1 MKRFAGL
8 LLIIALFMILVPA
21 NAEDVHESGD
31 FLYEIKSNGSAT
43 IAGYTGEQA
52 DIILPATIDGYTITA
67 IGDEAFACEE
77 KAGEAITITIPET
90 VTSIGEKAFWN
101 RNVRMINLPDK
112 LETIGYGAFVGC
124 NACKFRMS
132 ANHPRFSVIDD
143 ALYDKAKR
151 ELIWTAD
158 LSGRTLS
165 VPEGILSIG
174 DYACY
179 DSHIEGNLALPQTL
193 ERIGDYAFQNSV
205 ISELSI
211 PASVS
216 SIGTGAFLNCSDNGA
231 NAEIHIDENN
241 VLAEIAESAFDGGH
255 ITIHFPDTG
264 SLNSIVS
271 LGEYAF
277 RGATLDGGIA
287 ISEGCKIIPR
297 GAFEATS
304 GLEVSIE
311 EGVEVIEEDAFTG
324 SGLTT
329 VYLPDTLNMISANA
343 FDEVVEFVVEK
354 DSYAENWAI
363 ENARMYSI
371 EGEEVDYRWLTGADQ
386 PVAVNLGETIQTDAF
401 ELRLDM
407 IEIANS
413 VELLDFNSAYT
424 SVDSIPNGF
433 MFWSTGAE
441 AHEPGFFEGLGIVL
455 TPQHSDS
462 KFVYLKGQVSLLQPD
477 ITNRNIHDYIC
488 AEIVFDDRQTVEAEV
503 CTGFVIEKENNAGG
517 EIDLLADNAR
527 EFTVWLL
534 AEAHSDLLENSEEI
548 AMRIGVLDEYTAS
561 DSVSSISL
569 DNCDALY
576 DVDLNAATSESTAV
590 AFEALQ
596 IGSRGDAVVSLQK
609 KLIDLGFLSGN
620 ADGIY
625 GNATAEG
632 VRQFQESEDLPET
645 GEADAATQERLYSK

>member
-8 LLIIALFMILVPA
+8 LLMIALFMIMVPA

-31 FLYEIKSNGSAT
+31 FLYEVKGNGSAT
-43 IAGYTGEQA
+43 ITGYTGEQA

-101 RNVRMINLPDK
+101 RNVQMINLPDK

-179 DSHIEGNLALPQTL
+179 DSHIEGNLVLPQTL
-193 ERIGDYAFQNSV
+193 ERIGDHAFQNSV

-231 NAEIHIDENN
+231 NTEIHIDENN

-255 ITIHFPDTG
+255 MTIHFPGTG

-287 ISEGCKIIPR
+287 IPEGCKIIPR

-304 GLEVSIE
+304 GLEISIE
-311 EGVEVIEEDAFTG
+311 EGVEVIEESAFTG

-386 PVAVNLGETIQTDAF
+386 PVAVNLGNTIQVGDAF
-401 ELRLDM
+401 LRP
-407 IEIANS
+407 IEVDVNETFYMLEHGPGIPYEEQAEWTPTQPNS
-413 VELLDFNSAYT
+413 QYIYVYGKLSF
-424 SVDSIPNGF
+424 PNGSF
-433 MFWSTGAE
+433 
-441 AHEPGFFEGLGIVL
+441 
-455 TPQHSDS
+455 
-462 KFVYLKGQVSLLQPD
+462 
-477 ITNRNIHDYIC
+477 NIDQTTYC
-488 AEIVFDDRQTVEAEV
+488 EFVFDDKQTITTFFLPEGLYDRGNWVDDDEYDSGKDEYGVWLEAEV
-503 CTGFVIEKENNAGG
+503 HNDILENYESCVLRIYTLNDYTVSDSFSGVSPYNYDTLY
-517 EIDLLADNAR
+517 EIDLTAPPVETANSY
-527 EFTVWLL
+527 E
-534 AEAHSDLLENSEEI
+534 LLE
-548 AMRIGVLDEYTAS
+548 V
-561 DSVSSISL
+561 
-569 DNCDALY
+569 
-576 DVDLNAATSESTAV
+576 
-590 AFEALQ
+590 
-596 IGSRGDAVVSLQK
+596 GSKGDAVVSLQK

-632 VRQFQESEDLPET
+632 VRQFQESDDLPET

>member
-8 LLIIALFMILVPA
+8 ILIIALFIIMVPA
-21 NAEDVHESGD
+21 NAEDVYESGD
-31 FLYEIKSNGSAT
+31 FLYEVKGSGSAT
-43 IAGYTGEQA
+43 ITGYTGEQA

-101 RNVRMINLPDK
+101 RNVQMINLPDK

-179 DSHIEGNLALPQTL
+179 DSHIEGNLVLPQTL
-193 ERIGDYAFQNSV
+193 ERIGDHAFQNSV

-231 NAEIHIDENN
+231 NTDIHIDENN

-255 ITIHFPDTG
+255 MTIHFPGTG

-287 ISEGCKIIPR
+287 IPEGCKIIPR

-304 GLEVSIE
+304 GLEISIE
-311 EGVEVIEEDAFTG
+311 EGVEVIEESAFIG

-386 PVAVNLGETIQTDAF
+386 PVAVNLGETIQLGDAF
-401 ELRLDM
+401 LRL
-407 IEIANS
+407 IEVDVNETFYMLERGPGIPYEEQAEWRPTQPNS
-413 VELLDFNSAYT
+413 QYIYVYGKLSF
-424 SVDSIPNGF
+424 PNGSF
-433 MFWSTGAE
+433 
-441 AHEPGFFEGLGIVL
+441 
-455 TPQHSDS
+455 
-462 KFVYLKGQVSLLQPD
+462 
-477 ITNRNIHDYIC
+477 NIDQTTYC
-488 AEIVFDDRQTVEAEV
+488 EFVFDDKQTIMTFFLPEGLYDRGNWVDDDEYDSGKDEYGVWLEAEV
-503 CTGFVIEKENNAGG
+503 HNDILENYESCVLRIYTLNDYTVSDSFSGVSPDNYDALY
-517 EIDLLADNAR
+517 EIDLTAPPVETANSY
-527 EFTVWLL
+527 E
-534 AEAHSDLLENSEEI
+534 LLE
-548 AMRIGVLDEYTAS
+548 V
-561 DSVSSISL
+561 
-569 DNCDALY
+569 
-576 DVDLNAATSESTAV
+576 
-590 AFEALQ
+590 
-596 IGSRGDAVVSLQK
+596 GSRGDAVVSLQE

>member
-193 ERIGDYAFQNSV
+193 ERIGDHAFQNSV

-354 DSYAENWAI
+354 D
-363 ENARMYSI
+363 
-371 EGEEVDYRWLTGADQ
+371 
-386 PVAVNLGETIQTDAF
+386 
-401 ELRLDM
+401 
-407 IEIANS
+407 
-413 VELLDFNSAYT
+413 
-424 SVDSIPNGF
+424 
-433 MFWSTGAE
+433 
-441 AHEPGFFEGLGIVL
+441 
-455 TPQHSDS
+455 
-462 KFVYLKGQVSLLQPD
+462 
-477 ITNRNIHDYIC
+477 
-488 AEIVFDDRQTVEAEV
+488 
-503 CTGFVIEKENNAGG
+503 
-517 EIDLLADNAR
+517 
-527 EFTVWLL
+527 
-534 AEAHSDLLENSEEI
+534 
-548 AMRIGVLDEYTAS
+548 AMR
-561 DSVSSISL
+561 
-569 DNCDALY
+569 
-576 DVDLNAATSESTAV
+576 
-590 AFEALQ
+590 
-596 IGSRGDAVVSLQK
+596 K
-609 KLIDLGFLSGN
+609 
-620 ADGIY
+620 
-625 GNATAEG
+625 
-632 VRQFQESEDLPET
+632 T
-645 GEADAATQERLYSK
+645 GR

>member
-8 LLIIALFMILVPA
+8 ILIIALFIIMVPA

-31 FLYEIKSNGSAT
+31 FLYEVKGNGSAT
-43 IAGYTGEQA
+43 ITGYTGEQA

-101 RNVRMINLPDK
+101 RNVQMINLPDK

-179 DSHIEGNLALPQTL
+179 DSHIEGNLVLPQTL
-193 ERIGDYAFQNSV
+193 ERIGDHAFQNSV

-231 NAEIHIDENN
+231 NTEIHIDENN

-255 ITIHFPDTG
+255 MTIHFPGTG

-287 ISEGCKIIPR
+287 IPEGCKIIPR

-304 GLEVSIE
+304 GLEISIE
-311 EGVEVIEEDAFTG
+311 EGVEVIEESAFTG

-386 PVAVNLGETIQTDAF
+386 PVAVNLGNTIQVGDAF
-401 ELRLDM
+401 SL
-407 IEIANS
+407 
-413 VELLDFNSAYT
+413 T
-424 SVDSIPNGF
+424 
-433 MFWSTGAE
+433 
-441 AHEPGFFEGLGIVL
+441 FFEAGVADSVYPIERGSGMPYYEEAVI
-455 TPQHSDS
+455 TPSRPDS
-462 KFVYLKGQVSLLQPD
+462 QFVYLRG
-477 ITNRNIHDYIC
+477 
-488 AEIVFDDRQTVEAEV
+488 IVCFSGEKFDPNLRTRCQLIFDDGHTIIDDVLIIPEERYDGVDGFYDPFFFEDEKDEYIVWIYQEV
-503 CTGFVIEKENNAGG
+503 HNDILK
-517 EIDLLADNAR
+517 
-527 EFTVWLL
+527 
-534 AEAHSDLLENSEEI
+534 NSEDCVL
-548 AMRIGVLDEYTAS
+548 RIGVIDDYTAS
-561 DSVSSISL
+561 DSLSPRTV
-569 DNCDALY
+569 DECDAIY
-576 DVDLNAATSESTAV
+576 DLDLTAPPV
-590 AFEALQ
+590 ETANSYEILEV
-596 IGSRGDAVVSLQK
+596 GSRGEAVVSLQK

>member
-8 LLIIALFMILVPA
+8 ILIISLFIIMVPA

-31 FLYEIKSNGSAT
+31 FLYEVKGNGSAT
-43 IAGYTGEQA
+43 ITGYTGEQA

-101 RNVRMINLPDK
+101 RNVQMINLPDK

-179 DSHIEGNLALPQTL
+179 DSHIEGNLVLPQTL
-193 ERIGDYAFQNSV
+193 ERIGDHAFQNSV

-231 NAEIHIDENN
+231 NTEIHIDENN
-241 VLAEIAESAFDGGH
+241 VLAEIAESAFDGGQM
-255 ITIHFPDTG
+255 TIHFPGTG

-287 ISEGCKIIPR
+287 IPEGCKIIPR

-304 GLEVSIE
+304 GLEISIE
-311 EGVEVIEEDAFTG
+311 EGVEVIEEDAFIG

-371 EGEEVDYRWLTGADQ
+371 AGEEVDYRWLTGADQ
-386 PVAVNLGETIQTDAF
+386 PVPIEFGEALSNSKFTFSINKTIATKIYTVPASKTGEYGGFSLEKGLNESFLLAIGEVIYNEEDYNLIEHMVAEFIFDEQEGIKAEIDTGPKFHLEDYAIPEDGIHDFDIRISVNDFVLENHETCI
-401 ELRLDM
+401 LR
-407 IEIANS
+407 IGINEEISVAES
-413 VELLDFNSAYT
+413 VEGTTF
-424 SVDSIPNGF
+424 
-433 MFWSTGAE
+433 
-441 AHEPGFFEGLGIVL
+441 
-455 TPQHSDS
+455 
-462 KFVYLKGQVSLLQPD
+462 
-477 ITNRNIHDYIC
+477 
-488 AEIVFDDRQTVEAEV
+488 
-503 CTGFVIEKENNAGG
+503 
-517 EIDLLADNAR
+517 
-527 EFTVWLL
+527 
-534 AEAHSDLLENSEEI
+534 
-548 AMRIGVLDEYTAS
+548 
-561 DSVSSISL
+561 
-569 DNCDALY
+569 DNCDIIYEL
-576 DVDLNAATSESTAV
+576 DLSNGLLLNNNGSTGLSGNNSNTSYELLEV
-590 AFEALQ
+590 
-596 IGSRGDAVVSLQK
+596 GSRGDAVVSLQE

-625 GNATAEG
+625 GNATAES